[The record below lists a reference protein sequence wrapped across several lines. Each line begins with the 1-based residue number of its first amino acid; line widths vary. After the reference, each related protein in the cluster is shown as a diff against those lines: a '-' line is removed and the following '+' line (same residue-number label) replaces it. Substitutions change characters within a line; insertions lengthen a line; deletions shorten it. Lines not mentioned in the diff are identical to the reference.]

1 MKNLKRFEAGSQPS
15 KGESPQREGKK
26 FIIREIVIKDVQVHV
41 SLLAVGDTPIRHTVP
56 INELRL
62 TDVGTVGDNGVQV
75 AELTGILVKAILTSV
90 IERGGDIL
98 PKDISGELASALE
111 NLGSLEAIGVT
122 LRDEAGSV
130 LKGLGQG
137 LGGLIG
143 TEGTETGESGK
154 GGLRNV
160 VEGVGGLLTSKNDKK

>member
-1 MKNLKRFEAGSQPS
+1 
-15 KGESPQREGKK
+15 
-26 FIIREIVIKDVQVHV
+26 
-41 SLLAVGDTPIRHTVP
+41 
-56 INELRL
+56 
-62 TDVGTVGDNGVQV
+62 VGDNGVQV